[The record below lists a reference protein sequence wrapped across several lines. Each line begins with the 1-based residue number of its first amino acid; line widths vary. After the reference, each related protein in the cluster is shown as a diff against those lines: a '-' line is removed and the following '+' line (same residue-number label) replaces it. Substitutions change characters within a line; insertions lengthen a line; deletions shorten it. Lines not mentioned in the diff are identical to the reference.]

1 MLASMTARLSLRL
14 ALSSLLLVVTALG
27 CRTDGRPELERFH
40 VGNRVDPGTFPGVP
54 AVVLLDRTELTFTF
68 APEARRPY
76 ASQLHTWR
84 VQILDERA
92 LDRARVRIPY
102 DDRSR
107 VLHIQA
113 RVTKPDGRVIES
125 PRDRFVPLP
134 RFLEGSPAAQL
145 YNDEGYKLTK
155 VSGAEVGDVI
165 ELSYLRVFRDP
176 RWVEPIRIGGDL
188 PVVRGEVVVNHP
200 NAFDVDFR
208 VTKLGRTVSA
218 RPVKLPQSV
227 KGPNAEGEGV
237 PGQRLVFVFDN
248 EPAIYPEEQRPEV
261 EALATQVHVQLK
273 SYTLRNQR
281 YEGYRTWDDVAAWY
295 RELTAGTDVPDA
307 AVEQAVK
314 ASGGK
319 HGTKAQKLRRVQRY
333 LQDRI
338 GDVPTFLNLA
348 ALPKR
353 PPRDVLAVRMG
364 DAKDQASLGLAM
376 LRHMGIDGF
385 PVLVSRLGSFA
396 VVPDLPTPAPFNHVI
411 LAIPAGGAYQFIDPS
426 TPALPLGRLP
436 GALQGQ
442 RGLLVRPDRA
452 ELIDLPSDE
461 PSENTRAFHVE
472 LSLAPDGQ
480 ASGMMRVE
488 LSGLDAAR
496 ARAILK
502 EGIEVPERLMA
513 ALGSGEGA
521 QLKWTDVVKVGG
533 QSDDPDKPLKLQ
545 VVLAP
550 GPVATP
556 RGETLSLELEKILGR
571 PLPALWREARRMP
584 LVFEHPYE
592 EKVRL
597 SLKLP
602 GHLGI
607 EALPSEVASASDLL
621 SISERWAISDGTL
634 WLDRQ
639 LRLSARAIDPSEYLM
654 LRDPVQSLWVTQAT
668 PVPLRPGGDR
678 GASYGEDP
686 F

>member
-1 MLASMTARLSLRL
+1 MSARLGSPLVIVLPL
-14 ALSSLLLVVTALG
+14 ALGLPFG
-27 CRTDGRPELERFH
+27 CASDRPEMERFH
-40 VGNRVDPGTFPGVP
+40 VAGRVDKGAFPDVP

-68 APEARRPY
+68 APEAKKPY
-76 ASQLHTWR
+76 ASQLHTR
-84 VQILDERA
+84 RIQILDASALERA
-92 LDRARVRIPY
+92 KVRIPY

-113 RVTKPDGRVIES
+113 RVTKPNGDVVES
-125 PRDRFVPLP
+125 PADRFVELP
-134 RFLEGSPAAQL
+134 RYDEGSPAAQL
-145 YNDEGYKLTK
+145 YNDGGYKLTK

-176 RWVEPIRIGGDL
+176 RWVEPIRIGGEL

-200 NAFDVDFR
+200 RSFDVDFR
-208 VTKLGRTVSA
+208 VTKLGRAVSS

-227 KGPNAEGEGV
+227 KGPSGDGEGV
-237 PGQRLVFVFDN
+237 PGQRLVFVFEN
-248 EPAIYPEEQRPEV
+248 EPAIYPEERRPDV

-273 SYTLRNQR
+273 SYLLRNQR
-281 YEGYRTWDDVAAWY
+281 YDGYRSWDDVASWY

-307 AVEQAVK
+307 SVEQAVK

-348 ALPKR
+348 ALPKHA
-353 PPRDVLAVRMG
+353 PRDLLTVQLG

-396 VVPDLPTPAPFNHVI
+396 VVPDLPTPAPFNHVV
-411 LAIPAGGAYQFIDPS
+411 LAVPAGGAYQFIDPS

-436 GALQGQ
+436 GPLQGQ
-442 RGLLVRPDRA
+442 LGLLVRPDRA
-452 ELIDLPSDE
+452 ELIDLPQDE
-461 PSENTRAFHVE
+461 PQHNTRSFHVE
-472 LSLAPDGQ
+472 LTLASDGNAQ
-480 ASGMMRVE
+480 GQMRVE
-488 LSGLDAAR
+488 LAGLDAAR

-502 EGIEVPERLMA
+502 EGRDVPRRLMQ
-513 ALGSGEGA
+513 ALASGEGA
-521 QLKWTDVVKVGG
+521 ALEWKDVVKVGG
-533 QSDDPDKPLKLQ
+533 AADDPDKPLKLQ

-550 GPVATP
+550 GQVATVK
-556 RGETLSLELEKILGR
+556 GEGLSLHLEKILGR

-584 LVFEHPYE
+584 LVFDHPYE

-597 SLKLP
+597 SL
-602 GHLGI
+602 
-607 EALPSEVASASDLL
+607 ALPSALGIDALPTEVASASELL
-621 SISERWAISDGTL
+621 SISERWAITDGTL

-639 LRLSARAIDPSEYLM
+639 LRLGARAIDAVEYM
-654 LRDPVQSLWVTQAT
+654 TLRDPVQTLWLTQAT
-668 PVPLRPGGDR
+668 PVPVLPGGDR
-678 GASYGEDP
+678 GASYGSDP